1 MQSTF
6 AIVHQEAN
14 PSGRSWLLSC
24 FWKEMCTTTPPLP
37 SLTSAPQICSKP
49 EHASKWTH
57 SFLAW
62 QSHKWMQPF
71 CIARELGLC
80 RKAADLAFGA
90 RLLCG
95 TSRSGLAGRGTELA
109 WRCCWHGTTSAAA
122 HLHHGSLCT
131 SKFCSS
137 RVIHPLPALR
147 QAFHD
152 SSRKHKAWKYQDFCI
167 NAMTRGIVLLSRDS
181 HHWRQDHA
189 SSIFFVCVIDTY
201 RICFFVLC

>member
-1 MQSTF
+1 MRALDNAINNVCYCTSGSKSTGSF
-6 AIVHQEAN
+6 MTSLMLLKGNVHHHTTS
-14 PSGRSWLLSC
+14 P
-24 FWKEMCTTTPPLP
+24 TTTPPLP

-95 TSRSGLAGRGTELA
+95 TSRSGLAGHGTELA
-109 WRCCWHGTTSAAA
+109 WRCCWHGTTSAPA

-152 SSRKHKAWKYQDFCI
+152 SSRKHKA
-167 NAMTRGIVLLSRDS
+167 
-181 HHWRQDHA
+181 
-189 SSIFFVCVIDTY
+189 
-201 RICFFVLC
+201 